1 MSSGAERSGI
11 PPNRVSSRPEERS
24 DVVERPLY
32 FARSRNNDRDK
43 LTPMPA
49 LRHLALAAALL
60 CPLASAQQPAPIV
73 HPTFPTGPSTPLGQK
88 ITTLLADPA
97 VSRAHWGIA
106 VTALD
111 GTPIYGL
118 DEGQLFRPAS
128 NAKLYTTAAAL
139 AMLGPDQ
146 RFTTSLIAEGTLDHG
161 TLNGNLILQGG
172 GDANFAG
179 SYALPYHA
187 NAEPVRD
194 PLAVL
199 DTLAAQAAAKGLK
212 VITGDV
218 VGDDSA
224 FEDIRYPEGW
234 STEDL
239 LWGYGAPITALA
251 IHDNQIDVTLTP
263 GAKSGSRATIQMNP
277 DLPYYRI
284 NPHAPGDRYVPSLE
298 TQEWDREALQLF
310 TRAAASRDLFIVG
323 DLKPGQHADR
333 EEVAIEDPA
342 EYAAI
347 ALRAALA
354 RHGITVQGT
363 IRAQHATNS
372 DLMPVLKE
380 SMQLEQVPPERFHPQ
395 TLGCDAERIYDSSR
409 LPRTT
414 LAEHLSPPLLDDIAL
429 TLQRSQN
436 LHAEIMLRNIS
447 AVKDCGSTLAHSLRW
462 VRAFWV
468 HAGLDPDDFVFY
480 DGSGLS
486 TKDLVTP
493 RATAQLLAFAATQP
507 WFPAWKA
514 ALPIGGVDGTLE
526 ERFTEAPL
534 KGHVFAKTG
543 SLGETRALSGY
554 LDAAS
559 GRQVIFSILVDNHT
573 PGTTADRAVMDKIVA
588 AIAATE

>member
-1 MSSGAERSGI
+1 MS
-11 PPNRVSSRPEERS
+11 V
-24 DVVERPLY
+24 
-32 FARSRNNDRDK
+32 
-43 LTPMPA
+43 
-49 LRHLALAAALL
+49 LRHLALAIALFPVLAA
-60 CPLASAQQPAPIV
+60 AQQPAPIP
-73 HPTFPTGPSTPLGQK
+73 HPAFPTGPSTPLGEK

-97 VSRAHWGIA
+97 VSRAHFGLA

-139 AMLGPDQ
+139 AMLGPEQ

-161 TLNGNLILQGG
+161 TLNGNLILLGG

-179 SYALPYHA
+179 SYALPYRAH
-187 NAEPVRD
+187 AEPVRD
-194 PLAVL
+194 PLAVF
-199 DTLAAQAAAKGLK
+199 DALAAQAAAKGVKL
-212 VITGDV
+212 ITGDV

-234 STEDL
+234 STDDL
-239 LWGYGAPITALA
+239 LWGYGAPVTALA

-263 GAKSGSRATIQMNP
+263 GAKSGAAATIQLNP
-277 DLPYYRI
+277 DIPYYRI
-284 NPHAPGDRYVPSLE
+284 NPYVPGDNYRPSLL
-298 TQEWDREALQLF
+298 TQEWGRPALQLF
-310 TRAAASRDLFIVG
+310 ARDPGSRDLLITG
-323 DLKPGQHADR
+323 DLKPGQPADR

-347 ALRAALA
+347 ALRAALE

-363 IRAQHATNS
+363 VRAQHHING

-380 SMQLEQVPPERFHPQ
+380 SEQLDQVPAQSFHPETIECNAQ
-395 TLGCDAERIYDSSR
+395 SVYNPNA

-414 LAEHLSPPLLDDIAL
+414 LAEHASPPLLDDITL

-480 DGSGLS
+480 DGSGLG

-493 RATAQLLAFAATQP
+493 RATAQLLAYAATQP
-507 WFPAWKA
+507 WFAQWKA

-526 ERFTEAPL
+526 DRFTQAPL

-543 SLGETRALSGY
+543 TLGESRALSGY

-559 GRQVIFSILVDNHT
+559 GKQVIFSILVDNHT
-573 PGTTADRAVMDKIVA
+573 PGTSADRVVMDKIVT
-588 AIAATE
+588 AIAASE

>member
-1 MSSGAERSGI
+1 MS
-11 PPNRVSSRPEERS
+11 
-24 DVVERPLY
+24 
-32 FARSRNNDRDK
+32 
-43 LTPMPA
+43 A
-49 LRHLALAAALL
+49 LRPLALAVALFPVLAA
-60 CPLASAQQPAPIV
+60 AQQPAPIP
-73 HPTFPTGPSTPLGQK
+73 HPAFPTGPSTALGEK

-146 RFTTSLIAEGTLDHG
+146 RFTTSLIAEGTLDRG
-161 TLNGNLILQGG
+161 TLRGNLILLGG

-179 SYALPYHA
+179 SYTIPYRAH
-187 NAEPVRD
+187 AEPVRD
-194 PLAVL
+194 PLTVFDA
-199 DTLAAQAAAKGLK
+199 LAAQAAAKGVKL
-212 VITGDV
+212 VTGDI

-224 FEDIRYPEGW
+224 FEDTRYPEGW

-239 LWGYGAPITALA
+239 LWGYGAPVTALA
-251 IHDNQIDVTLTP
+251 VHDNQIDVTLTP
-263 GAKSGSRATIQMNP
+263 GAKSGAAATIQLNP
-277 DLPYYRI
+277 DIPYYRI
-284 NPHAPGDRYVPSLE
+284 NPYAPGDNYRPSLL
-298 TQEWDREALQLF
+298 TQEWGRPALQLF
-310 TRAAASRDLFIVG
+310 ARAPGSRDLLITG
-323 DLKPGQHADR
+323 DLKPGQPADR

-347 ALRAALA
+347 ALRAALE

-363 IRAQHATNS
+363 VRAQHHING

-380 SMQLEQVPPERFHPQ
+380 SEQLDQVPAQSFHPQ
-395 TLGCDAERIYDSSR
+395 TIECDAQSVYNPDA

-414 LAEHLSPPLLDDIAL
+414 LAEHASPSLLDDITL

-462 VRAFWV
+462 VRAFWG

-507 WFPAWKA
+507 WFAQWKA

-526 ERFTEAPL
+526 DRFTQAPL

-543 SLGETRALSGY
+543 TLGESRALSGY

-559 GRQVIFSILVDNHT
+559 GKQIIFSILVDNHT
-573 PGTTADRAVMDKIVA
+573 PGTSADRAVMDKIVA